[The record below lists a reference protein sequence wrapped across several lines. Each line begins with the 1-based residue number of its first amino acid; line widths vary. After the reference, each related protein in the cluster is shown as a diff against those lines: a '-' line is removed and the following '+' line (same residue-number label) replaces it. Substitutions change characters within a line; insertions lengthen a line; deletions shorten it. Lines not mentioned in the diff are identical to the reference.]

1 MPVLSTH
8 QYRARAVGEFIS
20 LDPEAAPEAELDF
33 EQHRLSTAAAL
44 GRDSVPTRD
53 AEAAPEAARTITPE
67 TTPPRTTPPPP
78 ATTTHLRVPKFTRRR
93 ENRELSLFK
102 MFLCPNW
109 FL

>member
-53 AEAAPEAARTITPE
+53 AEAVPEAARTITPE
-67 TTPPRTTPPPP
+67 TTPPADD
-78 ATTTHLRVPKFTRRR
+78 ATSASDDDSSTCSEIHEEKRK
-93 ENRELSLFK
+93 S
-102 MFLCPNW
+102 
-109 FL
+109 